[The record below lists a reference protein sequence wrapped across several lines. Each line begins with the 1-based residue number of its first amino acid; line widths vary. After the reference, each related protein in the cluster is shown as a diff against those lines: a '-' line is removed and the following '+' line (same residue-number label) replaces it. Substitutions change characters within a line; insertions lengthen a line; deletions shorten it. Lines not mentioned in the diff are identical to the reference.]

1 MINGEY
7 GWTLSW
13 NLEKRLTTG
22 KVQWH
27 VISIGLFMFLLSTIL
42 YFGESP
48 AGYDI
53 YREEEGFSLRPGPHT
68 GTDTERPVLFAYPSG
83 ISWEVQ
89 GTDDTDVKEQVI
101 RLLTI
106 QPSVDLNQKLSA
118 AS

>member
-1 MINGEY
+1 MQRVPNFD
-7 GWTLSW
+7 
-13 NLEKRLTTG
+13 NLEKRLTSV
-22 KVQWH
+22 KAQWH
-27 VISIGLFMFLLSTIL
+27 IISIGRFMFLLSTIL

-68 GTDTERPVLFAYPSG
+68 RTETERPLLYAYPSG
-83 ISWEVQ
+83 ISWDVQ
-89 GTDDTDVKEQVI
+89 GTDDADVKEQVI